1 MNTNE
6 NSFERGFE
14 RGFKAGVESTKATPP
29 LPAHP
34 LLSREEVLTLIA
46 QGMPLNK
53 IMHRRTGKSTAH
65 ALSGLAWVIG
75 HPGQVLK
82 VYDHY
87 GTRMANDNLLNMMR
101 DMASKLGLR
110 NLVFNRADQTVMF
123 KNPEA

>member
-29 LPAHP
+29 LPIHP
-34 LLSREEVLTLIA
+34 LMSREEVLAYIA
-46 QGMPLNK
+46 NGVPLGE
-53 IMHRRTGKSTAH
+53 IMRRGTGKSTAQ
-65 ALSGLAWVIG
+65 ALRGLAWVIG

-82 VYDHY
+82 VYDHH
-87 GTRMANDNLLNMMR
+87 GTKLATDNLLCMMH
-101 DMASKLGLR
+101 DMADTFGLKH
-110 NLVFNRADQTVMF
+110 LVFNRADQTVMF

>member
-29 LPAHP
+29 LPIHP
-34 LLSREEVLTLIA
+34 LMSREEVLAYIA
-46 QGMPLNK
+46 NGVPLGE
-53 IMHRRTGKSTAH
+53 IMRRGT
-65 ALSGLAWVIG
+65 G

-82 VYDHY
+82 VYDHH
-87 GTRMANDNLLNMMR
+87 GTKLATDNLLGRMH
-101 DMASKLGLR
+101 DMAGALR
-110 NLVFNRADQTVMF
+110 LKHLVFNRADQTVLF